1 MMNVPGRRTLL
12 AAFAALSLAAPALMI
27 GPAAAQEPRGTLRA
41 VLNGELRSLDPVWTT
56 ATQTRFH
63 AFMVYDTL
71 FGLDAELRVRPQMV
85 ERHEVSPDNLTYT
98 FTLREGLRFHDGAA
112 VTAEDV
118 VASWRRWALTDA
130 AGQTINGFLAGLE
143 AVDQRTFR
151 ATLREPMGQLL
162 FALAKPMAM
171 PMFVMPAR
179 LVRDLPATQQVPE
192 PVGSGPFRMLRD
204 QWVAGSR
211 VAYARNPDYVPRAE
225 PASGIA
231 GGKRVLVERVEWTTL
246 PDPVTQSAALQRGEV
261 DFLEN
266 APLDLLPVLRRAPGV
281 VVRPVWPTGSQG
293 ILRLNHL
300 NPPFDNPA
308 IRRAVQHLVLQPDMI
323 QAVLGDPAG
332 GQVCGA
338 LLICGSPNGSEH
350 GAEALTSRD
359 PAEARI
365 ARGREA
371 LRAAGYRGEP
381 VVVLQPTDQVPGT
394 AATLV
399 LADALRRAGMNV
411 DVQAMDWATLVT
423 RRTSRETGAR
433 GWHTFM
439 TSGGPMGP
447 SNAAFH
453 IPMAASCDRAW
464 FGWPCD
470 AELERLRAAWVRET
484 DPARARAL
492 AEDIQRRGMEIT
504 VYLPY
509 GQFILPAA
517 WRDSLD
523 GLLSVPETVVF
534 WNVAKRG

>member
-1 MMNVPGRRTLL
+1 MAIRRVLL
-12 AAFAALSLAAPALMI
+12 AAAAALLLAAPAT
-27 GPAAAQEPRGTLRA
+27 AQEPRGTLRA

-56 ATQTRFH
+56 ATQTRYH

-71 FGLDAELRVRPQMV
+71 FGLDSELRVQPQMV
-85 ERHEVSPDNLTYT
+85 ERYEVSPDNLIYT
-98 FTLREGLRFHDGAA
+98 FTLRDGLRFHDGAA

-130 AGQTINGFLAGLE
+130 AGQSINGFLSALE
-143 AVDQRTFR
+143 AVDARTFR
-151 ATLREPMGQLL
+151 ATLKEPMGQLL

-171 PMFVMPAR
+171 PMFIMPAR
-179 LVRDLPATQQVPE
+179 LIRDLTGQQQVPDAT
-192 PVGSGPFRMLRD
+192 GSGPFRLLRD
-204 QWVAGSR
+204 QWVPGSR
-211 VAYARNPDYVPRAE
+211 VTYARNPDYVPRAE
-225 PASGIA
+225 PASGNA
-231 GGKRVLVERVEWTTL
+231 GGKRVRVERVEWLTL
-246 PDPVTQSAALQRGEV
+246 PDPATQAAALQRNEI
-261 DFLEN
+261 DFVET
-266 APLDLLPVLRRAPGV
+266 APLDLVPLLRRAPGV
-281 VVRPVWPTGSQG
+281 VVRPVWPTGTQG

-308 IRRAVQHLVLQPDMI
+308 IRRAIQHLVLQPDMI
-323 QAVLGDPAG
+323 QAVLGDPAQ
-332 GQVCGA
+332 GQICGA
-338 LLICGSPNGSEH
+338 LLICGSPSGSEH

-359 PAEARI
+359 PAEVRI
-365 ARGREA
+365 RRGREA
-371 LRAAGYRGEP
+371 LQAAGYRGEP
-381 VVVLQPTDQVPGT
+381 IIVLQPTDQVPGT

-399 LADALRRAGMNV
+399 FADALRRAGMNV

-423 RRTSRETGAR
+423 RRASREPGAR

-439 TSGGPMGP
+439 TTGGPMGP

-453 IPMAASCDRAW
+453 IPMSAACDRAW

-470 AELERLRAAWVRET
+470 EQLERLRAAWVRET
-484 DPARARAL
+484 DPTRARAL

-504 VYLPY
+504 VYLPF